1 MKNFRLLN
9 TFRIHESASKMRIR
23 NSMNFA
29 NLNTEPLIKSLIEPF
44 DFLNDDIIDKVS
56 FLNKFG
62 DKACM
67 GKNVP
72 LISAMAPYHAIF

>member
-1 MKNFRLLN
+1 
-9 TFRIHESASKMRIR
+9 
-23 NSMNFA
+23 MNFA